1 MKKKQKIDMYIA
13 LFLIFI
19 GVILLLMPILG
30 VTNLKWLSIGIF
42 SLYTVLNIIQFLLT
56 KESKDYEGI
65 HTAIASL
72 IVLIASIIFNPQNS
86 PRTLAMLLMIWI
98 VLMSLTKLKKADY
111 YHDRKDRMWKYS
123 ALNLGLFILSGILT
137 SINLAYSNEVQIIIL
152 GFFMLIHGILELF
165 EPITKTLIAHS

>member
-30 VTNLKWLSIGIF
+30 VTNLKWLSVGIF